1 MTSSIDVFAVYKYSR
16 LRKSKSRIRDL
27 SCNRKFIIRKYNS
40 YHSSGVSPPGKG
52 AESFVVSPWWR
63 PRQIDG
69 RSVGITLCYATL
81 PENKSK
87 QDLMSVC
94 VASILRIASLLR
106 WVSDASKI
114 KIATD
119 IIDRNSK
126 PNKYLPPLVL
136 LNKRGESETGFRS
149 TICNYNLEPACTE
162 EG

>member
-1 MTSSIDVFAVYKYSR
+1 
-16 LRKSKSRIRDL
+16 
-27 SCNRKFIIRKYNS
+27 
-40 YHSSGVSPPGKG
+40 
-52 AESFVVSPWWR
+52 
-63 PRQIDG
+63 
-69 RSVGITLCYATL
+69 
-81 PENKSK
+81 
-87 QDLMSVC
+87 MSVC

-162 EG
+162 G